1 MSEIAPIACYKK
13 RPLPLEEIAPP
24 NVFTCERVIHRQKAH
39 HIATTP
45 DMSSHID
52 KNLEVEEKPGEEQKE
67 EEKPEAKE
75 EEEEETDDDDD
86 REPMYDNTDY
96 DHVRFDPI
104 WYRDQGYAGDEMPVE
119 IAEELGEN
127 QKYARYLQMVGS
139 SRTIFHMCGRPDVVR
154 MIDDPAYV
162 IDDEIV
168 GIPIG
173 SSPVS
178 FLLSRYQED
187 GIFPWDHIP
196 GLQSGA
202 VRKCSIPASVTSTV
216 TTQELKTLYPFSR
229 TVTNGEA
236 IKVVRIQNN
245 RNFDRLERDMMARFT
260 DGLLQRKDTLFR
272 GLSLLALERSLAF
285 FLPVLSS
292 TNADNDF
299 GPGIYTTASLWT
311 AKKYAGTAGAIM
323 VFGTPDER
331 RLACW
336 EPTGDDWRRLTA
348 KWIGLPSSDIDAP
361 SAYQSADVIRG
372 AMSADNPRAQRQN
385 RSVNPEDTK
394 QTAFVSYR
402 GCENLRRELKAIIFI
417 NSSR

>member
-1 MSEIAPIACYKK
+1 
-13 RPLPLEEIAPP
+13 
-24 NVFTCERVIHRQKAH
+24 
-39 HIATTP
+39 
-45 DMSSHID
+45 MSSHID
-52 KNLEVEEKPGEEQKE
+52 KAPEAEEKPEEEEKE
-67 EEKPEAKE
+67 EEKSEAR
-75 EEEEETDDDDD
+75 EEEETDDDDD

-104 WYRDQGYAGDEMPVE
+104 WYRGQGYAGDEMPVE

-173 SSPVS
+173 CMPVS

-196 GLQSGA
+196 GLPSGA
-202 VRKCSIPASVTSTV
+202 VRKCVIPASVTGTV
-216 TTQELKTLYPFSR
+216 ATQALGTLYPFSR
-229 TVTNGEA
+229 TVANGEA
-236 IKVVRIQNN
+236 IKVVRVPHNQK
-245 RNFDRLERDMMARFT
+245 FDKFENDVMAQFT

-272 GLSLLALERSLAF
+272 GLSLFALERSLAF
-285 FLPVLSS
+285 FLPVISS

-299 GPGIYTTASLWT
+299 GPGIYTTGSLWT
-311 AKKYAGTAGAIM
+311 AKKYAGIEGAIM
-323 VFGTPDER
+323 VFSTPDER
-331 RLACW
+331 RLVCW

-348 KWIGLPSSDIDAP
+348 KWIGLPSSRADVP
-361 SAYQSADVIRG
+361 PEYQSVDVIRG
-372 AMSADNPRAQRQN
+372 AMSADGPRAQRQN
-385 RSVNPEDTK
+385 RPANPEDTK

-402 GCENLRRELKAIIFI
+402 GCESLRRELKAIIFVD
-417 NSSR
+417 SSR